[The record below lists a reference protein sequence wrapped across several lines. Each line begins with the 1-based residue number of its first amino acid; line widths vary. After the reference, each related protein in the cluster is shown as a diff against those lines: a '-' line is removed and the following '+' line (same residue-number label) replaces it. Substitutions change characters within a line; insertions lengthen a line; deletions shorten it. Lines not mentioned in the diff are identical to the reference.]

1 MSKSCKGLAYELVK
15 CVAESPCVK
24 EQGRP
29 VQECAGKQPPEI
41 PSKCV
46 GLRETYAKCKRG
58 QVDMRT
64 RIRGNKGETENG
76 LPIPIRVPA
85 DTNVLLL
92 TVYLCLVI

>member
-58 QVDMRT
+58 QSVVART
-64 RIRGNKGETENG
+64 EFEKMETG
-76 LPIPIRVPA
+76 LPIPIWFLFLA
-85 DTNVLLL
+85 A
-92 TVYLCLVI
+92 

>member
-64 RIRGNKGETENG
+64 RIRGNKGTEFEKMETG
-76 LPIPIRVPA
+76 LPIPIWFLFLA
-85 DTNVLLL
+85 A
-92 TVYLCLVI
+92 